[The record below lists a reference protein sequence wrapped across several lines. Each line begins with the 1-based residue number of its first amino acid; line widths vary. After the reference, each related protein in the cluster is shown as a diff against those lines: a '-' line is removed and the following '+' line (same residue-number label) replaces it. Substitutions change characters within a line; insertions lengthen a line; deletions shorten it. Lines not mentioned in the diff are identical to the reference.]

1 MKAKFCILI
10 FLVSFFIHSQG
21 PSNYI
26 AENNF
31 SINNNTFYKYT
42 SKEKNISE
50 EIGSSGFNFE
60 LLKLSVNSKY
70 SEISSGFF
78 RNKAIMVSSKKLGPL
93 AKIDPKTGEGYTD
106 LFCLDI
112 NKNGRLSRPLLFSR
126 ILNSKYNEGQLSF
139 TPDQKTVYYTRSI
152 KENSSVYKLYKAI
165 LEEDSHGNWVN
176 QELLSINKV
185 GVSIENPYINH
196 LGDKLYLSSNMPER
210 MEGYHIYNSTI
221 KKDR

>member
-1 MKAKFCILI
+1 MKAKFCIPI
-10 FLVSFFIHSQG
+10 FLISCFIQGQG
-21 PSNYI
+21 PSNYST
-26 AENNF
+26 ENNF
-31 SINNNTFYKYT
+31 SIKNKTFYDYT
-42 SKEKNISE
+42 SKEKNKSE
-50 EIGSSGFNFE
+50 EIGASGFNFE

-139 TPDQKTVYYTRSI
+139 TPDQKTVLYTRSI
-152 KENSSVYKLYKAI
+152 KGNSSVFKLYKAI

-176 QELLSINKV
+176 QELLSINKE

-196 LGDKLYLSSNMPER
+196 LGDKLYFSSNMPDS
-210 MEGYHIYNSTI
+210 MGGFDLYVSTI
-221 KKDR
+221 NKDG